1 MRKNIQS
8 SDYHDYVFKNGELVG
23 DFENMYKFSKNIPW
37 HQDQMENLLDIRI
50 TVEITKRFMPFN
62 YILDFGCG
70 LGYYLKLLENM
81 LSQPKFPK
89 LKLIGYDVSKTC
101 CEKGSQ
107 LFPDI
112 KYFLFDLT
120 NPNAINPNINLEG
133 RNLIVIKGALWCV
146 FPK

>member
-1 MRKNIQS
+1 
-8 SDYHDYVFKNGELVG
+8 
-23 DFENMYKFSKNIPW
+23 
-37 HQDQMENLLDIRI
+37 
-50 TVEITKRFMPFN
+50 
-62 YILDFGCG
+62 
-70 LGYYLKLLENM
+70 M

-120 NPNAINPNINLEG
+120 NPNAINPNINLDG
-133 RNLIVIKGALWCV
+133 RNLIVIRGTLWYV
-146 FPK
+146 FPKLGSVIDNLYKQVNENDILAVVQNFPPLKSNFVGKDVIPNPDSLIKHFSEKFSVLCTNFFKDEINKSNDNWFIGIFEKKN